1 VRTLVK
7 TAFFVGCC
15 LGLYISRSRKFAQ
28 KMTEL
33 AEDIQDKVSAAT
45 IVRMID
51 VLLGE
56 VVYTSIVS
64 TQRITDFLLD
74 LRMIATK
81 ISEVE

>member
-1 VRTLVK
+1 
-7 TAFFVGCC
+7 
-15 LGLYISRSRKFAQ
+15 
-28 KMTEL
+28 MTEL
-33 AEDIQDKVSAAT
+33 AEDIQEKVSAAT

-74 LRMIATK
+74 LRTIATK

>member
-1 VRTLVK
+1 
-7 TAFFVGCC
+7 
-15 LGLYISRSRKFAQ
+15 
-28 KMTEL
+28 MTEL

-74 LRMIATK
+74 LRTIATK